1 MQSVSSSLRAMLQ
14 KKLAEFDVS
23 ERAIKRVLFVV
34 IHMLTKV
41 QRFDEISALAC
52 LALAGKF
59 VLDDLPIE
67 RDQEGVRQLVKR
79 IFQTGGDSVRSSELA
94 IIEETNACFEY
105 PLLYDS
111 LKKVPI
117 PPNIRTVATIKECLR
132 IGEYTSSIVDA
143 VYLRKSSLLEL
154 HTADE
159 ICDAAFFA
167 AATFVLRNN
176 DIFSRRRSISPLVK
190 ILCTIWSPSKNDTY
204 P

>member
-23 ERAIKRVLFVV
+23 ELAVKRVLFIV

-41 QRFDEISALAC
+41 QNFDEISALAC

-59 VLDDLPIE
+59 VLDDLLIE
-67 RDQEGVRQLVKR
+67 RDQDGFRQLSKR
-79 IFQTGGDSVRSSELA
+79 IFQTGGDSVCSRELA
-94 IIEETNACFEY
+94 IIAETNACFDY

-111 LKKVPI
+111 LEKVSI
-117 PPNIRTVATIKECLR
+117 PSEITSVATIKERLR
-132 IGEYTSSIVDA
+132 IFEHASSILDA
-143 VYLRKSSLLEL
+143 VYLRQSSLLEL

-167 AATFVLRNN
+167 AATVVLR
-176 DIFSRRRSISPLVK
+176 DTYLCSRPSLVK
-190 ILCTIWSPSKNDTY
+190 KLCTIWSPSKDVVY

>member
-1 MQSVSSSLRAMLQ
+1 MLQ
-14 KKLAEFDVS
+14 KKLAEFNVN
-23 ERAIKRVLFVV
+23 ELAVKRVLFIV

-67 RDQEGVRQLVKR
+67 RDQDGFRQLVKR
-79 IFQTGGDSVRSSELA
+79 IFQIGGDSIRNSEIA
-94 IIEETNACFEY
+94 IIEETNACFDY

-111 LKKVPI
+111 LEKVSI
-117 PPNIRTVATIKECLR
+117 PTDITSVTTIKERLR
-132 IGEYTSSIVDA
+132 IFEYASSILDA

-159 ICDAAFFA
+159 ICDADFFA

>member
-1 MQSVSSSLRAMLQ
+1 MLQ
-14 KKLAEFDVS
+14 KKLAEFDVN
-23 ERAIKRVLFVV
+23 ELAVKRVLFIV

-67 RDQEGVRQLVKR
+67 RDQEGLRQLVKR

-94 IIEETNACFEY
+94 IIEQTNACFDY
-105 PLLYDS
+105 PSVHES
-111 LKKVPI
+111 LQKISI
-117 PPNIRTVATIKECLR
+117 PTEIMSLTTIKERLR
-132 IGEYTSSIVDA
+132 VSDCVSSILDA